1 MFSMQSIP
9 VAFQEVWS
17 NDIKYIRINPH
28 WTLEQMIWSVK
39 SVVKKIFRL
48 ENYDIDIVP
57 INQVYNILHG
67 IIPELAPK
75 LVEINNIPI
84 RNIWGKRLDIHFF
97 VRRKNYAYPRLAD
110 LNVKIDDCEC
120 CIGET
125 YVRKHYKCNHQ
136 MCEGCFCKENMKS
149 KLCPICKSC

>member
-57 INQVYNILHG
+57 INQMYNILHG
-67 IIPELAPK
+67 IIPELGPK
-75 LVEINNIPI
+75 LIESNVAI
-84 RNIWGKRLDIHFF
+84 RNLWGLRLDIRFF
-97 VRRKNYAYPRLAD
+97 VRRKNYVYPQLAE
-110 LNVKIDDCEC
+110 LNVKIDECEC
-120 CIGET
+120 CALET
-125 YVRKHYKCNHQ
+125 YVRRHYECKHL
-136 MCEGCFCKENMKS
+136 MCETCYCKANGKS
-149 KLCPICKSC
+149 KLCPVCKSS